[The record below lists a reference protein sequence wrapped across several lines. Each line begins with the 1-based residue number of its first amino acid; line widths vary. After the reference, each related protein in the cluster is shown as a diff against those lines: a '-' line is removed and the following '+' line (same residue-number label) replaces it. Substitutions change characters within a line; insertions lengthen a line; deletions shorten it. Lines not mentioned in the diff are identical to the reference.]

1 MRRIAPIEDYEVL
14 ENKVVMTDKMQ
25 TIFEALL
32 LGGRTVYEMSK
43 AEGEVGS
50 ISLSRIHDL
59 CVEMEDRGFIRSK
72 ETQESGRNK
81 RIFYATMAG
90 LWSFYWSKAG
100 MKNAGYDHFIH
111 NIQRISRLG
120 FFQSEMWQGILKDE
134 PLLAFICFT
143 RNLPTMTPSKKGGI
157 RFDYP
162 EGDDYLLAWL
172 IGALEKLSP
181 DTEQYQKSLRV
192 INNHP
197 RRVISYLEARLEEN
211 ERLHA
216 IFTELL
222 ESLREKVKKGG

>member
-1 MRRIAPIEDYEVL
+1 MKRITPIEDYEVL
-14 ENKVVMTDKMQ
+14 ENRIIMTDKMR

-32 LGGRTVYEMSK
+32 WGGKTAYKMSLR
-43 AEGEVGS
+43 ADGVG

-59 CVEMEDRGFIRSK
+59 CVEMEDRGFIRSE

-100 MKNAGYDHFIH
+100 MKNAGYGHFTH

-120 FFQSEMWQGILKDE
+120 FFQSEMWQGILKEE

-143 RNLPTMTPSKKGGI
+143 RNLPKMSPSKKGGI

-162 EGDDYLLAWL
+162 EGDEYLLTWL
-172 IGALEKLSP
+172 IGALEKLTP
-181 DTEQYQKSLRV
+181 DAEQYQKSLRV

-197 RRVISYLEARLEEN
+197 QRVISYLEARLEEN

-222 ESLREKVKKGG
+222 ESLREKVKKEG